1 MTSLIAWLD
10 ASSEEQRRM
19 REIIRLFSDRESR
32 DELGLGQIRDALSDG
47 LFPGTSTLH
56 TRARYALFV
65 PWTYMIAAR
74 HHSPEAEADRLQRKL
89 IGALRDSDDHSGL
102 LGLQAGVGLKTLPSS
117 IYWSMLRRFEILV
130 GPDMAPS
137 DALAFDGTPLPAD
150 LLDGPSDAS
159 ARAWSPTIPPPP
171 AGFPAA
177 VHGGFALTADEAG
190 WLRDRILDAVP
201 GSLLA
206 HLMVHAPDDDSD
218 APWTDSAALSASGD
232 AKDLLDHARRF
243 SAVIHGA
250 QLLYNTM
257 LAEQYESAGFDRLPP
272 KADAYRDRFARWAQ
286 TVDGAAGLADWD
298 VGALLARVGAIR
310 GRPLHPRTTQFTR
323 EWTETVRSARDG
335 LSVDDPSARAI
346 IHRRE
351 RQTKGAQARLHNL
364 RRLQT
369 WGGASAARAL
379 TFRWPNVHR
388 LAHDIHDGLSR
399 DQETHHA

>member
-1 MTSLIAWLD
+1 
-10 ASSEEQRRM
+10 M

-74 HHSPEAEADRLQRKL
+74 HRHPEAEADRLQRKL
-89 IGALRDSDDHSGL
+89 IGALREGDDRSGL
-102 LGLQAGVGLKTLPSS
+102 LGLQAGTGLKTLPSS
-117 IYWSMLRRFEILV
+117 IYWSMLRRFNILI
-130 GPDMAPS
+130 DSEMTPS
-137 DALAFDGTPLPAD
+137 DALALDGHAQPAD
-150 LLDGPSDAS
+150 VLDEPMDAR
-159 ARAWSPTIPPPP
+159 ARAWSPTMPSPP
-171 AGFPAA
+171 AGFPSS
-177 VHGGFALTADEAG
+177 VHGGFTLTADEAG

-206 HLMVHAPDDDSD
+206 HLMVHTPDVDSD
-218 APWTDSAALSASGD
+218 APWTDAAALSAGGD
-232 AKDLLDHARRF
+232 AKDLLDHARCF
-243 SAVIHGA
+243 SAMIHGA

-272 KADAYRDRFARWAQ
+272 SAEAYRDRFARWAQ
-286 TVDGAAGLADWD
+286 TVDGAVGPADWD
-298 VGALLARVGAIR
+298 VDALLARVGTIR
-310 GRPLHPRTTQFTR
+310 GRPLHPRTTQFAR

-335 LSVDDPSARAI
+335 MSVDDAAARAI

-351 RQTKGAQARLHNL
+351 RQTKGAQARLNNP

-388 LAHDIHDGLSR
+388 LASDIHDGLR
-399 DQETHHA
+399 REQETPRA